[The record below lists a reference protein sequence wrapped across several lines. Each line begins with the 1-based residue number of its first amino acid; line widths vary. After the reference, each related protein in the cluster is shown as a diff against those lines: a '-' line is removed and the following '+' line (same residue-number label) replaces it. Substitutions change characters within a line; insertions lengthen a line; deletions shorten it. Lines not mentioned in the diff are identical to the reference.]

1 MMTNDTKHTLADY
14 VAIAVSPALIMALVG
29 SLVFFL
35 VEVLLGPLYP
45 EQLLW
50 ILFFAVFGAVLVS
63 RISMTSEIASRA
75 GIYGMVLG
83 FLLWLSLMIYV
94 KYPATSQLAPFA
106 WLINA
111 VLIVIIWGSAHRLTW
126 DSTLIDDDVDAS
138 GAGLLQEAGL
148 EKRTEAVKEPEP
160 VDKGQRRK
168 REPGGFFGW
177 VARFKRHRE
186 DVGKRPHAPG
196 VWVVYFSLAALP
208 LFGLGQS
215 LIPPTDA
222 ARRRYVFWLL
232 VVYVASGLGLLLT
245 TSFLNLR
252 RYLRQRNLQ
261 MPLAMTGVWLT
272 GGVLI
277 IAVLLTLGALIP
289 RPSAEYPLIDVGGA
303 FSVKEREGSR
313 LAKGKEWADKGEPA
327 DEARDGGKGAT
338 QKGAG
343 KKKSGDKA
351 DETAPGKKTN
361 KGGKGESSK
370 DGDGKSDQA
379 KSDEKA
385 GKEDRQKEEPDS
397 STDSAKSRSD
407 FFGELA
413 KQLMTLL
420 KWIVGGLM
428 ALVIL
433 FLLLRALLRFLA
445 NFTHWA
451 KRLLDSW
458 NAFWEGLRRWWQG
471 RGLPEAVADEPELA
485 KPPRPF
491 AAFRNPFLSG
501 EGERMTPGELVRY
514 TFEALEAWAH
524 ERGCGR
530 HIGETPLEFG
540 ERLAHEYPA
549 LESAAHHLVGQYA
562 GLAYAQHAPALER
575 VDELG
580 QLWRLLVDLVERPM
594 SAA

>member
-1 MMTNDTKHTLADY
+1 MTNDTKHTLADY

-35 VEVLLGPLYP
+35 VEVLLGPVYP

-63 RISMTSEIASRA
+63 RISMTSEIAGRA
-75 GIYGMVLG
+75 GLYGVVLG
-83 FLLWLSLMIYV
+83 FLVWLSLIIYV
-94 KYPATSQLAPFA
+94 KYPASSQLAPFG

-111 VLIVIIWGSAHRLTW
+111 VLILIIWGSAHRLTW
-126 DSTLIDDDVDAS
+126 DSTLIDDAVDAS

-148 EKRTEAVKEPEP
+148 EKSTEP
-160 VDKGQRRK
+160 VKQPDRADKSQRRK
-168 REPGGFFGW
+168 REAGGFFGW
-177 VARFKRHRE
+177 VERFKRHRE
-186 DVGKRPHAPG
+186 EVGKKPHAPG

-215 LIPPTDA
+215 LIPPTEA

-261 MPLAMTGVWLT
+261 MPLAMAGVWLT

-313 LAKGKEWADKGEPA
+313 LAKGKDWADKGESA
-327 DEARDGGKGAT
+327 DEARDGGKGTT
-338 QKGAG
+338 QKVAG
-343 KKKSGDKA
+343 KKKSDDKA
-351 DETAPGKKTN
+351 EETAGGKKTN
-361 KGGKGESSK
+361 KGGGSGTSK
-370 DGDGKSDQA
+370 DGGSKSDQA
-379 KSDEKA
+379 KGDDKA
-385 GKEDRQKEEPDS
+385 DKGERQKEEPDS
-397 STDSAKSRSD
+397 STEPAESRSD

-420 KWIVGGLM
+420 KWIVGGLI

-451 KRLLDSW
+451 KGLLDGW
-458 NAFWEGLRRWWQG
+458 QAFWEGLRRWWQG
-471 RGLPEAVADEPELA
+471 RGLPEAVVDAPEAA

-491 AAFRNPFLSG
+491 AAFRDPFLTG
-501 EGERMTPGELVRY
+501 EAERLPPGELVRY
-514 TFEALEAWAH
+514 TFEALEAWSH

-530 HIGETPLEFG
+530 QIGETPLEFG

-549 LESAAHHLVGQYA
+549 LETLAQHLVGQYT

-575 VDELG
+575 VDELRK
-580 QLWRLLVDLVERPM
+580 LWRLLVDLVERPM